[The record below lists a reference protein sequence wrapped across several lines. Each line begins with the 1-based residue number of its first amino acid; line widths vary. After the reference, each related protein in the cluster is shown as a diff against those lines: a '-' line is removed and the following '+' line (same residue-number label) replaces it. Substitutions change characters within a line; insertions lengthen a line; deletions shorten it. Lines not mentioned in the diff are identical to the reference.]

1 MSISGKNQVRNQA
14 SNVWFDLKI
23 PFYDIILLVILS
35 GLFLNF
41 VTKLHTKYF
50 IYEKKITHRMLCIVL
65 SDGL

>member
-23 PFYDIILLVILS
+23 PFYDIILLVS
-35 GLFLNF
+35 YPE
-41 VTKLHTKYF
+41 LHTKYF

>member
-23 PFYDIILLVILS
+23 PFIRIIS
-35 GLFLNF
+35 YF

-50 IYEKKITHRMLCIVL
+50 IYEKKITHRMLCIML

>member
-23 PFYDIILLVILS
+23 PFYDIILLVSIRIIS
-35 GLFLNF
+35 YF

-50 IYEKKITHRMLCIVL
+50 IYEKKITHRMLCIML

>member
-23 PFYDIILLVILS
+23 PFYPIRIIS
-35 GLFLNF
+35 YF

-50 IYEKKITHRMLCIVL
+50 IYEKKITHRMLCIML

>member
-23 PFYDIILLVILS
+23 PFYDIILLVS
-35 GLFLNF
+35 YPDYFLLCN
-41 VTKLHTKYF
+41 KIKYF
-50 IYEKKITHRMLCIVL
+50 IYEKKITHRMLCIML

>member
-23 PFYDIILLVILS
+23 PFYDIILLVS
-35 GLFLNF
+35 YF

>member
-23 PFYDIILLVILS
+23 PFYDIILLVTYPDY
-35 GLFLNF
+35 FLLCN
-41 VTKLHTKYF
+41 KIHTKYF